1 MNIGNPKRSLWSPA
15 LRSDI
20 LSQHKAL
27 SLPCFSCHSA
37 CLTTTLKKFLGDFF
51 PTHFVFSLSL
61 SLSRFFL
68 FFSFLEAKYEM
79 PDALATNLTQLKSKA
94 HKNHCKL
101 PHNTQSCHLGLK
113 SKDFRKLH
121 RCPQRRSTGSAIS
134 RYCPAKCSCFSHAD
148 LDGLLFPF

>member
-15 LRSDI
+15 LHSDI

-27 SLPCFSCHSA
+27 SLPCFSCHSGVSDYN
-37 CLTTTLKKFLGDFF
+37 LEEIPGRFLPHTLR
-51 PTHFVFSLSL
+51 SLSL
-61 SLSRFFL
+61 SLSFL
-68 FFSFLEAKYEM
+68 SFFFSFLEAKYEM

-121 RCPQRRSTGSAIS
+121 RCPQRRNTGSVIS

>member
-1 MNIGNPKRSLWSPA
+1 MISCFTLRHLITAQSFIFA
-15 LRSDI
+15 L
-20 LSQHKAL
+20 LFL
-27 SLPCFSCHSA
+27 SLQRAWLQPWRNSWEISSPH
-37 CLTTTLKKFLGDFF
+37 TL
-51 PTHFVFSLSL
+51 FSLSL

-121 RCPQRRSTGSAIS
+121 RCPQWRSTGSAIS